1 MNSSII
7 AILISINVD
16 TMGINMEINKD
27 IININM
33 TINLDI
39 NTYKVPYVSYPL
51 WQEPEIFGINSSNNA
66 IMISISKE
74 NMDIKMDIIKDTTII
89 NMDISIKNN
98 NIKIS

>member
-33 TINLDI
+33 TINLGI

-51 WQEPEIFGINSSNNA
+51 WQKPEIFGINSSNNA